1 MFLTEE
7 RNVHAYTQHLFA
19 SACVINLFYKSCTL
33 HPSMYI
39 YSPYN
44 YCLLPCQSLSNIKQS
59 THFRLHMNQN
69 FYILIINVMVIYIL
83 VLLFQFM
90 LQENIVKVSGVQIS
104 FRRFYQKSGIYCER
118 TEHYVLFEVFPMVL
132 FLLRLAQILIRLCFQ
147 FRVFVHFQFSATFFV
162 FDVKFTVL
170 KLLKPLMT
178 TSPPN
183 ILRLCCGQT
192 SNQRCQTH

>member
-1 MFLTEE
+1 
-7 RNVHAYTQHLFA
+7 
-19 SACVINLFYKSCTL
+19 
-33 HPSMYI
+33 
-39 YSPYN
+39 
-44 YCLLPCQSLSNIKQS
+44 
-59 THFRLHMNQN
+59 MNQN

-192 SNQRCQTH
+192 SNQRCQTHWAKLWYMVYINNYGTLWYMFTRRMRGAKFKFIYIQILQSLICFINKMLITFC